1 MILSQRRVCREP
13 PCECADDKGAGLI
26 GANANNVLAIRR
38 GVCKTD
44 NSCAMSD
51 EVVET
56 SPAAAPS
63 SPVEE
68 PRQRARGLFEA
79 FRALR
84 HRNFRLYFGGQLTS
98 LTGTWMQTVAQSWL
112 VLKLSNSALMLGI
125 VTFANYLPILLVA
138 LFAGVVVDHVD
149 RRRLIVVA
157 QILMMLSAFVLAA
170 LTWTGVVRVEH
181 VVMLAAFNGIV
192 SSFDMP
198 GRQAF
203 VVEMVGIE
211 DLPNAIALNSMMFN
225 VARTIGPAIA
235 GMLIYMVGMATCFFL
250 NGVSYLA
257 VIWSLLA
264 MRLPR
269 RTAEHVAV
277 DMLRRVREG
286 MTYVWEH
293 QPSRYLLLVVAINS
307 GLGMQYSVLMPVF
320 AESIL
325 HAGARGYG
333 ILMGAQGVGAVA
345 GAVALAWRSGTSR
358 GLRQS
363 LTVGLFMTAIAIIGF
378 GLSSL
383 MTFSLIAQLF
393 IGAGLINYMA
403 TTNTMLQIFVS
414 DELRGR
420 VMSFYTLSFIGI
432 APLGA
437 LMVGYIGE
445 RLGPQVA
452 VVICGALSLGCA
464 LLLLTR
470 LDIFRKAQ
478 DAAASA

>member
-1 MILSQRRVCREP
+1 
-13 PCECADDKGAGLI
+13 
-26 GANANNVLAIRR
+26 
-38 GVCKTD
+38 
-44 NSCAMSD
+44 MSD
-51 EVVET
+51 EVMET
-56 SPAAAPS
+56 SPAAVPS
-63 SPVEE
+63 SPAEA
-68 PRQRARGLFEA
+68 PRERASGLLEA

-84 HRNFRLYFGGQLTS
+84 HRNFRLYFFGQLTS

-112 VLKLSNSALMLGI
+112 VLKLTNSPLMLGV

-149 RRRLIVVA
+149 RRRLIIVA
-157 QILMMLSAFVLAA
+157 QVLLMLSAFVLAA
-170 LTWTGVVRVEH
+170 LTWTGTVRVEH
-181 VVMLAAFNGIV
+181 VVILAAFNGIV
-192 SSFDMP
+192 SSFDLP

-203 VVEMVGIE
+203 VVEMVGME

-225 VARTIGPAIA
+225 GARTIGPAVA
-235 GMLIYMVGMATCFFL
+235 GMLIYLVGTATCFFL

-257 VIWSLLA
+257 VIWSLFA

-269 RTAEHVAV
+269 RTVESAGV

-286 MTYVWEH
+286 MVYVWEH
-293 QPSRYLLLVVAINS
+293 QSSRYLLLVVAINS

-320 AESIL
+320 AQNIL
-325 HAGARGYG
+325 HAGSRGYG
-333 ILMGAQGVGAVA
+333 VLMGAQGVGAVI
-345 GAVALAWRSGTSR
+345 GAVALAWRSGTAR
-358 GLRQS
+358 GLRQC
-363 LTVGLFMTAIAIIGF
+363 LTIGLFMTAIAIVAFGF
-378 GLSSL
+378 SSSML
-383 MTFSLIAQLF
+383 FSLITQLF

-420 VMSFYTLSFIGI
+420 VMSFYTLSFIGL

-437 LMVGYIGE
+437 LMVGFIGE
-445 RLGPQVA
+445 HLGAQPA

-470 LDIFRKAQ
+470 LNLIREAQ
-478 DAAASA
+478 EAAASA

>member
-1 MILSQRRVCREP
+1 
-13 PCECADDKGAGLI
+13 
-26 GANANNVLAIRR
+26 
-38 GVCKTD
+38 
-44 NSCAMSD
+44 MSD
-51 EVVET
+51 EVMET
-56 SPAAAPS
+56 APAAGPS
-63 SPVEE
+63 SPVA
-68 PRQRARGLFEA
+68 PPSPVAAPRGLPGA

-84 HRNFRLYFGGQLTS
+84 HRNFQLYFAGQLTS
-98 LTGTWMQTVAQSWL
+98 LTGTWMQSVAQAWL
-112 VLKLSNSALMLGI
+112 VLKLTNSSLMLGV

-138 LFAGVVVDHVD
+138 LFAGVIVDHVD
-149 RRRLIVVA
+149 RRRLIVVS
-157 QILMMLSAFVLAA
+157 QMLMMLSAFVLSA

-181 VVMLAAFNGIV
+181 VIILAAFNGVV

-225 VARTIGPAIA
+225 GARTIGPALA
-235 GMLIYMVGMATCFFL
+235 GFLIYLVGTATCFFL

-269 RTAEHVAV
+269 HTAATVGV
-277 DMLRRVREG
+277 NMLRRVREG

-293 QPSRYLLLVVAINS
+293 RPSYYLLLVVAINS
-307 GLGMQYSVLMPVF
+307 GLGMQYNVLMPVF
-320 AESIL
+320 AQNIL
-325 HAGARGYG
+325 HAGPQGYG
-333 ILMGAQGVGAVA
+333 VLMGAQGVGAVI
-345 GAVALAWRSGTSR
+345 GAVALAWRSGTPR

-363 LTVGLFMTAIAIIGF
+363 LTAGLFLTAIAIIAF
-378 GLSSL
+378 GLSSS

-403 TTNTMLQIFVS
+403 TTNTMLQLFVS

-420 VMSFYTLSFIGI
+420 VMSFYTMSFIGI

-445 RLGPQVA
+445 HLGAQDA
-452 VVICGALSLGCA
+452 VIICGALSLGCA

-470 LDIFRKAQ
+470 LDLIRRAQ
-478 DAAASA
+478 EEAASA

>member
-1 MILSQRRVCREP
+1 
-13 PCECADDKGAGLI
+13 
-26 GANANNVLAIRR
+26 
-38 GVCKTD
+38 
-44 NSCAMSD
+44 MSD
-51 EVVET
+51 EVMET
-56 SPAAAPS
+56 SPAAGSAPS
-63 SPVEE
+63 SPVEA
-68 PRQRARGLFEA
+68 PRESASGWFEA

-84 HRNFRLYFGGQLTS
+84 HRNFRLFFIGQLTS
-98 LTGTWMQTVAQSWL
+98 LTGTWMQTVAQAWL
-112 VLKLSNSALMLGI
+112 VLKLTNSPLMLGV

-149 RRRLIVVA
+149 RRRLIIVA
-157 QILMMLSAFVLAA
+157 QVLLMLSALVLAA
-170 LTWTGVVRVEH
+170 LTWTGAVRVEH
-181 VVMLAAFNGIV
+181 VIILAAFNGIV

-203 VVEMVGIE
+203 VVDMVGLE

-225 VARTIGPAIA
+225 GARTIGPAVA
-235 GMLIYMVGMATCFFL
+235 GMLIYLVGTATCFFL

-257 VIWSLLA
+257 VIWSLIA
-264 MRLPR
+264 MNLPR
-269 RTAEHVAV
+269 RTVESVGV

-293 QPSRYLLLVVAINS
+293 RPSFYLLLVVAINS
-307 GLGMQYSVLMPVF
+307 GLGMQYNVLMPVF
-320 AESIL
+320 AQDIL
-325 HAGARGYG
+325 HTGSRGYG
-333 ILMGAQGVGAVA
+333 ILMGAQGVGAVI
-345 GAVALAWRSGTSR
+345 GAVMLAWRSGTPR

-363 LTVGLFMTAIAIIGF
+363 LTLGLFLTAFAIIAFGF
-378 GLSSL
+378 SSS
-383 MTFSLIAQLF
+383 MVFSLIAQLF

-420 VMSFYTLSFIGI
+420 VMSFYTLSFIGL

-437 LMVGYIGE
+437 LMVGFIGE
-445 RLGPQVA
+445 HLGPQAA

-470 LDIFRKAQ
+470 LDVIRTAQ
-478 DAAASA
+478 EAADLAAR

>member
-1 MILSQRRVCREP
+1 
-13 PCECADDKGAGLI
+13 
-26 GANANNVLAIRR
+26 
-38 GVCKTD
+38 
-44 NSCAMSD
+44 MSD
-51 EVVET
+51 EMME
-56 SPAAAPS
+56 SAPAAATPGRVETPGPS
-63 SPVEE
+63 TS
-68 PRQRARGLFEA
+68 GLMIA

-84 HRNFRLYFGGQLTS
+84 HRNFRLYFFGQLTS

-112 VLKLSNSALMLGI
+112 VLQLTNSALMLGL

-149 RRRLIVVA
+149 RRRLIIVA
-157 QILMMLSAFVLAA
+157 QVLMMLSALVLAG
-170 LTWTGVVRVEH
+170 LTWTGTVRVSH
-181 VVMLAAFNGIV
+181 VIMLAAFNGIV
-192 SSFDMP
+192 SSFDLP

-203 VVEMVGIE
+203 VVEMVGME

-225 VARTIGPAIA
+225 GARTIGPAVA
-235 GMLIYMVGMATCFFL
+235 GMLIYVVGTGTCFFL

-257 VIWSLLA
+257 VIWSLVA

-269 RTAEHVAV
+269 RTVEGAGV

-293 QPSRYLLLVVAINS
+293 RPSRYLLLVVAINS

-320 AESIL
+320 AQDIL
-325 HAGARGYG
+325 HAGSRGYG
-333 ILMGAQGVGAVA
+333 VLMGAQGVGAVI
-345 GAVALAWRSGTSR
+345 GAVSLAWRSGTPR

-378 GLSSL
+378 GFSSS
-383 MTFSLIAQLF
+383 MAVSLITQLF

-403 TTNTMLQIFVS
+403 TTNTLLQLFVS

-420 VMSFYTLSFIGI
+420 VMSFYTLSFIGL

-437 LMVGYIGE
+437 LAMGYVGE
-445 RLGPQVA
+445 RLGPQAA

-464 LLLLTR
+464 LFLLTR
-470 LDIFRKAQ
+470 LGVIRSAQ
-478 DAAASA
+478 EAGASG

>member
-1 MILSQRRVCREP
+1 
-13 PCECADDKGAGLI
+13 
-26 GANANNVLAIRR
+26 
-38 GVCKTD
+38 
-44 NSCAMSD
+44 MSD
-51 EVVET
+51 EVMET
-56 SPAAAPS
+56 APAAAPS

-68 PRQRARGLFEA
+68 PGESTSGLFEA

-84 HRNFRLYFGGQLTS
+84 HRNFRLYFFGQLTS

-112 VLKLSNSALMLGI
+112 VLKLSNSPLMLGV

-149 RRRLIVVA
+149 RRRLIIVA
-157 QILMMLSAFVLAA
+157 QVLMMLSAFVLAA
-170 LTWTGVVRVEH
+170 LTWTGAVRVEH
-181 VVMLAAFNGIV
+181 VIILAAFNGIV

-203 VVEMVGIE
+203 VVEMVGMD

-225 VARTIGPAIA
+225 GARTIGPAVA
-235 GMLIYMVGMATCFFL
+235 GMLIYMVGTATCFFL

-257 VIWSLLA
+257 VIWSLFA

-269 RTAEHVAV
+269 RTVEHVGV

-293 QPSRYLLLVVAINS
+293 RPSRYLLLVVAINS

-320 AESIL
+320 AQNIL
-325 HAGARGYG
+325 HAGSRGYG
-333 ILMGAQGVGAVA
+333 VLMGAQGIGAVA
-345 GAVALAWRSGTSR
+345 GAVALAWRSGTPR

-378 GLSSL
+378 GFSSS

-432 APLGA
+432 SPLGA

-445 RLGPQVA
+445 HLGSQAA

-478 DAAASA
+478 EAAATA